1 MRKVLVVGLAVVP
14 FLVVAAAVAQ
24 QSGVNPQE
32 KAQAEKLTQAP
43 GGSQTSL
50 PQHAPPATPTQATTS
65 TQQPPGVKQ
74 MNQQGAARLD
84 KEGK

>member
-1 MRKVLVVGLAVVP
+1 MRKVLATGLVIVP
-14 FLVVAAAVAQ
+14 FLAATAVAQ

-50 PQHAPPATPTQATTS
+50 PQPAPPATPTQATTS
-65 TQQPPGVKQ
+65 TQQPPAVRQ
-74 MNQQGAARLD
+74 MNQEGAARLE

>member
-1 MRKVLVVGLAVVP
+1 MRKVLATGLVIVP
-14 FLVVAAAVAQ
+14 FLAATAVAQ

-50 PQHAPPATPTQATTS
+50 PQPAPPATPTQATTS
-65 TQQPPGVKQ
+65 TQQAPAVRQ
-74 MNQQGAARLD
+74 MNQEGAARLE